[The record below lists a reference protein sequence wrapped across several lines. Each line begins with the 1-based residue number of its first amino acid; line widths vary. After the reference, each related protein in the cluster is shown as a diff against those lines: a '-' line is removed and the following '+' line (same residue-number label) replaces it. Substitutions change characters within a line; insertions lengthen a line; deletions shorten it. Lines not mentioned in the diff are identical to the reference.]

1 MPGVFVALH
10 ELGGLAVAPC
20 FDGHDVAGKFANHIA
35 AGHPVGQAEVDGFG
49 VALMEAQADLPEVLF
64 QGIGADVVMQHGYL

>member
-1 MPGVFVALH
+1 MPGVFVALGQ
-10 ELGGLAVAPC
+10 LGAPAVAPC